1 MLNQSRAAA
10 LALIAP
16 LMLATLSGAASA
28 DNNATGVSQPRED
41 PYYPDKGDPRIDALH
56 YGLEV
61 NWNRASRTLAGTATI
76 RVRATRDVQ
85 RVQLDLG
92 APLTVG
98 TVHLDGTL
106 VPAHHTGKDL
116 RIMTGPLQGNSRHT
130 LRITY
135 AGTPQP
141 VRAPVSRPDFS
152 RVGWTTTPS
161 GDVWTM
167 QQPFGAFTWYPV
179 NDHPSDKASYDV
191 TISAPGDSV
200 GVFNGKLLDRRSE
213 AGRTVTRW
221 HLGSP
226 SASYLT
232 TIAIG
237 NYSRYRDSGPHGLPI
252 SYWVEPRD
260 RDLLPLL
267 RKTPSMIS
275 WLEARLG
282 RYPFQRIGA
291 VVVPSQ
297 SAMETQTLVTMGR
310 ALGRSRLLFV
320 NDLLHEYVHQ
330 WYGDSVTPNNW
341 KDLWLNESFAMY
353 VQIRYEVSQGTA
365 TMSHWRRTLQDY
377 DQFLRR
383 EYGPP
388 GEFDRADFASTN
400 VYFCGA
406 YMLDELRAKIGNRL
420 FAKVLRTWPAQHR
433 NQNVDRGDWIRWL
446 NEVTHRNL
454 RPFVTAWLT
463 SERTPRT

>member
-1 MLNQSRAAA
+1 MFTQSRAAA

-28 DNNATGVSQPRED
+28 DNRASGLSHLRED

-56 YGLEV
+56 YGLEL
-61 NWNRASRTLAGTATI
+61 NWNRKARTLTGAATI
-76 RVRATRDVQ
+76 RVRITRDVQ

-92 APLTVG
+92 APLRVG
-98 TVHLDGTL
+98 EVLLDGTR
-106 VPAHHTGKDL
+106 VPAYHRGKNLHVVTGA
-116 RIMTGPLQGNSRHT
+116 LQRNSRHT

-141 VRAPVSRPDFS
+141 VRAPVSRSDFS
-152 RVGWTTTPS
+152 KVGWTTTSS

-167 QQPFGAFTWYPV
+167 QQPFGAFTWYPA
-179 NDHPSDKASYDV
+179 NDHPSDKATYDV
-191 TISAPGDSV
+191 TITAPGDSV
-200 GVFNGKLLDRRSE
+200 GVFNGKLLDRRTV

-237 NYSRYRDSGPHGLPI
+237 NYSRYRDTGPHGLPI

-267 RKTPSMIS
+267 RKTPSMIG
-275 WLEARLG
+275 WLETRLG
-282 RYPFQRIGA
+282 RYPFRRVGA

-310 ALGRSRLLFV
+310 ALGRSPLLFV

-330 WYGDSVTPNNW
+330 WYGGQRHAGQLEGRVAQRKFRHVCPNPVRG
-341 KDLWLNESFAMY
+341 LARHCHHVAL
-353 VQIRYEVSQGTA
+353 
-365 TMSHWRRTLQDY
+365 
-377 DQFLRR
+377 
-383 EYGPP
+383 
-388 GEFDRADFASTN
+388 ASD
-400 VYFCGA
+400 A
-406 YMLDELRAKIGNRL
+406 ARL
-420 FAKVLRTWPAQHR
+420 
-433 NQNVDRGDWIRWL
+433 
-446 NEVTHRNL
+446 
-454 RPFVTAWLT
+454 
-463 SERTPRT
+463 